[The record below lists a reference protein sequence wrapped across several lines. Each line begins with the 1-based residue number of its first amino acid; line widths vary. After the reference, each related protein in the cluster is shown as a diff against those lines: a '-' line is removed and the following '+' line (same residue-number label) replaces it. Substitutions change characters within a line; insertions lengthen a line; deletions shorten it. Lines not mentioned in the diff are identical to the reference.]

1 MGFLLG
7 AFGKLSA
14 GRRKREIQS
23 QLMGVQR
30 RLRRAT
36 KDIANMDKALSKQEQ
51 LEKNQLKA
59 YINQAKSQ
67 SMSQLYNTMGIDTNN
82 PDLKNIDQSKML
94 QFNTGSS
101 MINANADS
109 YYSMLEQQIANK
121 YEYLR
126 DSQLEPLKQEEELLQ
141 TEQEHLNSQLQI
153 AEQDYEACKQ
163 LEKDGAKNMKP
174 EYTAG
179 G

>member
-30 RLRRAT
+30 RLRRAS
-36 KDIANMDKALSKQEQ
+36 KDVANMDKQLQKAEQ
-51 LEKNQLKA
+51 AEKNQLKA
-59 YINQAKSQ
+59 YINAAKSQ
-67 SMSQLYNTMGIDTNN
+67 ATSALYKGLEIDGNN
-82 PDLKNIDQSKML
+82 PDLKSLDQNAML
-94 QFNTGSS
+94 QYNTEVSKIG
-101 MINANADS
+101 ANADT
-109 YYSMLEQQIANK
+109 YYAALEQQITEK
-121 YEYLR
+121 YENLR
-126 DSQLEPLKQEEELLQ
+126 DTQLEPLKQEEELLQ
-141 TEQEHLNSQLQI
+141 TEQEQLNSQLKL
-153 AEQDYEACKQ
+153 AEEDYNACKDM
-163 LEKDGAKNMKP
+163 EKDGAKNLKP